1 MSEQGQNP
9 GAPGSPAR
17 EPVFLL
23 PAAVTVLAGLLI
35 AIHLASTLVLNED
48 GQIELMFWFAFQPY
62 RIVLMA
68 QDPGLAVPLLW
79 TPFTHALLHAGWD
92 HLLFNTAWL
101 VIFATPVA
109 RRYGA
114 GTMVSLFLVSAAAG
128 AALFA
133 VTTLYEGIYLIGASG
148 GVAGLTGA
156 AIRFIFQPILMGR
169 HPETGEPVMLGRRL
183 ASMREVFTNPPSRYF
198 TLIWLILN
206 AAVPL
211 VPVVTGQ
218 SLAVAWQA
226 HLGGFLAGFLLVGLF
241 ERKV

>member
-9 GAPGSPAR
+9 GVPGSPAR

-35 AIHLASTLVLNED
+35 AVHLASTLVLNED

-114 GTMVSLFLVSAAAG
+114 GAMLSLFLVSAAAG

-183 ASMREVFTNPPSRYF
+183 ASMKEVFTNPPSRYF

-241 ERKV
+241 ERKI

>member
-17 EPVFLL
+17 QPVFLL
-23 PAAVTVLAGLLI
+23 PGAVTVLAGLLI
-35 AIHLASTLVLNED
+35 AIHLASTLVLNEE

-114 GTMVSLFLVSAAAG
+114 GTMLSLFLVSAGAG
-128 AALFA
+128 AALVA
-133 VTTLYEGIYLIGASG
+133 ASTPYEGNSLNGDPVA
-148 GVAGLTGA
+148 VAG
-156 AIRFIFQPILMGR
+156 
-169 HPETGEPVMLGRRL
+169 
-183 ASMREVFTNPPSRYF
+183 
-198 TLIWLILN
+198 
-206 AAVPL
+206 
-211 VPVVTGQ
+211 
-218 SLAVAWQA
+218 
-226 HLGGFLAGFLLVGLF
+226 
-241 ERKV
+241 